1 MYKMENEK
9 DISPIRQ
16 EYYKNRIESTIEVLK
31 KGVGNCLLFR

>member
-16 EYYKNRIESTIEVLK
+16 ENYKNRIENTIEVLK
-31 KGVGNCLLFR
+31 RWG

>member
-16 EYYKNRIESTIEVLK
+16 EYYKNRIENTIEVLK
-31 KGVGNCLLFR
+31 RGGNCLLFK